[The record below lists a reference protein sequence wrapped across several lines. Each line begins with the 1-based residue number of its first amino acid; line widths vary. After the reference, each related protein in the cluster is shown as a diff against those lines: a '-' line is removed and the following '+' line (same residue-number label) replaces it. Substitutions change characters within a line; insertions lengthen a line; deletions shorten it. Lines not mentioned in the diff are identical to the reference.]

1 MCAKRSG
8 VVKRLKARKAHL
20 LKLLNSG
27 KAIKWND
34 SVKIHAEVEYLKN
47 LLSVRKNQT
56 TATDTS
62 TYPVIPNIAKNKN
75 TLPPPEKVAIP
86 KLKKTCPDDCEGP
99 LYSPFCEYTCVAST
113 GAPP

>member
-8 VVKRLKARKAHL
+8 VVKRLKARKAQL

-27 KAIKWND
+27 EAIKCND

-62 TYPVIPNIAKNKN
+62 TYPVILNIAKNKN

-86 KLKKTCPDDCEGP
+86 KLKKMCPDDCEGP

-113 GAPP
+113 DAPA

>member
-34 SVKIHAEVEYLKN
+34 SVKISE
-47 LLSVRKNQT
+47 RKNQT

-62 TYPVIPNIAKNKN
+62 TYPVITYIRIHFIIYIVV
-75 TLPPPEKVAIP
+75 LFI
-86 KLKKTCPDDCEGP
+86 GH
-99 LYSPFCEYTCVAST
+99 S
-113 GAPP
+113 